1 MTEIDYVA
9 LAVASFIFAI
19 TPGPGILAV
28 LAISINRGSAHGVAM
43 SVGEVCA
50 DMVYLLLAMI
60 SLASL
65 SASLAD
71 FLYYVRIIG
80 AGYIGWMGIRQMT
93 APPARAGQVP
103 VTTGGVI
110 GAFAT
115 GVMISI
121 TNPKVILFYLLFL
134 PVFIDL
140 SAMTV
145 ASGATVMVV
154 MFISV
159 LAGPLLVVVVGRRA
173 RDIATGEVSGRWLN
187 RITGMMLIGVAVAM
201 ILIN

>member
-50 DMVYLLLAMI
+50 DMVYLLLAMV

-140 SAMTV
+140 SAMTM

>member
-50 DMVYLLLAMI
+50 DMVYLLLAMV

-65 SASLAD
+65 SASLTD

>member
-28 LAISINRGSAHGVAM
+28 LAISINRSSAHGVAM

-50 DMVYLLLAMI
+50 DMAYLLLAMI

-71 FLYYVRIIG
+71 FLYFVRIIG
-80 AGYIGWMGIRQMT
+80 AGYIGWMGIRQMMQ
-93 APPARAGQVP
+93 PPVTAGQVP

-140 SAMTV
+140 SAITV
-145 ASGATVMVV
+145 SQRGNGDGGDVHQRPCRTTAGGA
-154 MFISV
+154 I
-159 LAGPLLVVVVGRRA
+159 GRRA

-201 ILIN
+201 ILMN

>member
-1 MTEIDYVA
+1 MAEIDYVA

-159 LAGPLLVVVVGRRA
+159 LAGAAAGGSSRA
-173 RDIATGEVSGRWLN
+173 KGP
-187 RITGMMLIGVAVAM
+187 
-201 ILIN
+201 

>member
-173 RDIATGEVSGRWLN
+173 RDFATGEVSGRWLN
-187 RITGMMLIGVAVAM
+187 RITGMMLIAVAVAM
-201 ILIN
+201 ILMN

>member
-1 MTEIDYVA
+1 MAEIDYVA

-187 RITGMMLIGVAVAM
+187 RITGMMLIAVAVAM
-201 ILIN
+201 ILMN

>member
-1 MTEIDYVA
+1 MNEIDYLA

-50 DMVYLLLAMI
+50 DMVYLLLAMV

>member
-1 MTEIDYVA
+1 MNEIDYLA

-50 DMVYLLLAMI
+50 DMVYLLLAMV

-65 SASLAD
+65 SASLTD

>member
-1 MTEIDYVA
+1 
-9 LAVASFIFAI
+9 
-19 TPGPGILAV
+19 
-28 LAISINRGSAHGVAM
+28 M

-50 DMVYLLLAMI
+50 DMAYLLLAMI

-71 FLYYVRIIG
+71 FLYFVRIIG
-80 AGYIGWMGIRQMT
+80 AGYIGWMGIRQMMQ
-93 APPARAGQVP
+93 PPVTTGQVP

-140 SAMTV
+140 SAITLS
-145 ASGATVMVV
+145 SGATVMVV

-159 LAGPLLVVVVGRRA
+159 LAGPLLVVLIGRRA

-187 RITGMMLIGVAVAM
+187 RITGIMLIAVAVAM
-201 ILIN
+201 ILMN

>member
-1 MTEIDYVA
+1 MAEIDYVA

-201 ILIN
+201 ILMN

>member
-50 DMVYLLLAMI
+50 DMVYLLLAMV

-65 SASLAD
+65 SASLTD

-134 PVFIDL
+134 PVFIDI

>member
-1 MTEIDYVA
+1 MNDIDYLA

-28 LAISINRGSAHGVAM
+28 LAVSINRGTAHGVAM
-43 SVGEVCA
+43 SVGEGCA

-71 FLYYVRIIG
+71 FLYFVRIVG
-80 AGYIGWMGIRQMT
+80 AGYIGWMGVRQMIQ
-93 APPARAGQVP
+93 PPVRAGQVP
-103 VTTGGVI
+103 VTTGGIV

-115 GVMISI
+115 GGMISI

-140 SAMTV
+140 TTLTL

-159 LAGPLLVVVVGRRA
+159 LAGPLLVVVIGRRA

-187 RITGMMLIGVAVAM
+187 RITGIMLIAVAAAM
-201 ILIN
+201 ILMN

>member
-1 MTEIDYVA
+1 MAEIDYVA

-50 DMVYLLLAMI
+50 DMAYLLLAMI

-71 FLYYVRIIG
+71 FLYFVRIIG
-80 AGYIGWMGIRQMT
+80 AGYIGWMGIRQMMQ
-93 APPARAGQVP
+93 PPVTAGQVP

-140 SAMTV
+140 SAITLS
-145 ASGATVMVV
+145 SGATVMVV

-159 LAGPLLVVVVGRRA
+159 LAGPLLVVLIGRRA

-187 RITGMMLIGVAVAM
+187 RITGIMLIAVAVAM
-201 ILIN
+201 ILMN

>member
-50 DMVYLLLAMI
+50 DMVYLLLAMV

-65 SASLAD
+65 SASLTD

-154 MFISV
+154 MFINV

>member
-50 DMVYLLLAMI
+50 DMVYLLLAMV

-65 SASLAD
+65 SASLTD

-159 LAGPLLVVVVGRRA
+159 LAGPLLVVVVGLRA

>member
-1 MTEIDYVA
+1 MTEIDYLA

-28 LAISINRGSAHGVAM
+28 LAISINRSSAHGVAM

-50 DMVYLLLAMI
+50 DMAYLLLAMI

-71 FLYYVRIIG
+71 FLYFVRIIG
-80 AGYIGWMGIRQMT
+80 AGYIGWMGIRQMMQ
-93 APPARAGQVP
+93 PPVTTGQVP

-140 SAMTV
+140 SAITLS
-145 ASGATVMVV
+145 SGATVMAV

-159 LAGPLLVVVVGRRA
+159 LAGPLLVVLIGRRA

-187 RITGMMLIGVAVAM
+187 RITGIMLIAVAVAM
-201 ILIN
+201 ILMN

>member
-1 MTEIDYVA
+1 MNEIDYLA

-19 TPGPGILAV
+19 TPGPGIVAV
-28 LAISINRGSAHGVAM
+28 LAISINRGTAHGVAM

-50 DMVYLLLAMI
+50 DMGYLLLAMI

-71 FLYYVRIIG
+71 FLYFVRIIG
-80 AGYIGWMGIRQMT
+80 AGYITWLGIQQMRKPPVMAGD
-93 APPARAGQVP
+93 APVN
-103 VTTGGVI
+103 TGGVI

-115 GVMISI
+115 GVMISS

-140 SAMTV
+140 SALTLS
-145 ASGATVMVV
+145 SGATVMLV
-154 MFISV
+154 MFFSV
-159 LAGPLLVVVVGRRA
+159 LAGPLLVVLIGRRA
-173 RDIATGEVSGRWLN
+173 RDIATGELSGRWLN
-187 RITGMMLIGVAVAM
+187 RITGMMLIAVAVAM
-201 ILIN
+201 VLMT